1 MVTLGGSSKWPTIIG
16 ESEIDR
22 RSIFIYIIV
31 TQRISVKISYF
42 LTVFAVIFSSSSFA
56 ADGEDYAIKV
66 AVHSSFLSASMSYC
80 HAKYGITNAGQYNNC
95 FEKAKGL
102 GKKLDLDNATRVI
115 QERCRISGGIS
126 KNLMPELMKI
136 VVAMNMIF
144 DSERL

>member
-1 MVTLGGSSKWPTIIG
+1 MKTSHILVL
-16 ESEIDR
+16 
-22 RSIFIYIIV
+22 
-31 TQRISVKISYF
+31 
-42 LTVFAVIFSSSSFA
+42 FAVIFSSSSFA
-56 ADGEDYAIKV
+56 AEDDDYAIKV

-80 HAKYGITNAGQYNNC
+80 HAKHGIINTGQYNAC

-102 GKKLDLDNATRVI
+102 GKKLDLDNATRVV

-126 KNLMPELMKI
+126 KNLVPELMKI